1 MPSEM
6 FERGRR
12 DAEADALDENYYHY
26 YYDYKLAYDEVVR
39 NRRRSRRQIG
49 LRRFGRNLLRMLPL
63 LVLLGAGSFAAYYY
77 YLRPAADGN
86 AAAVATPTRTPRP
99 TLVPP
104 TPRPVETPT
113 LEIALRS
120 DSWAMITGTNGARL
134 RVRTSPGTDK
144 DDVIATFE
152 EGQTVHLLEGPQE
165 ANGYAWWRVEAGDKS
180 GWAAA
185 TFLQPL
191 AGPPAENN

>member
-6 FERGRR
+6 FERGKR

-39 NRRRSRRQIG
+39 NRRRSRRQIVM
-49 LRRFGRNLLRMLPL
+49 RRAFRVLLRLMPV
-63 LVLLGAGSFAAYYY
+63 VLLLGVGGYFFYRYMGPGSAQTATA
-77 YLRPAADGN
+77 LP
-86 AAAVATPTRTPRP
+86 TPTRTPRP

-113 LEIALRS
+113 PEIALRS
-120 DSWAMITGTNGARL
+120 DSWAVITGTNGARL
-134 RVRTSPGTDK
+134 RVRESPGTDK

-165 ANGYAWWRVEAGDKS
+165 ANGYAWWRVEGGDKA

-185 TFLQPL
+185 TFLQPI
-191 AGPPAENN
+191 AAPPESTE

>member
-6 FERGRR
+6 FERGKH

-39 NRRRSRRQIG
+39 NRRRSRRQIV
-49 LRRFGRNLLRMLPL
+49 LRRFGRNLLRLLPL
-63 LVLLGAGSFAAYYY
+63 FVVLGIGGFFAYRF
-77 YLRPAADGN
+77 LRPQVDQTAASP
-86 AAAVATPTRTPRP
+86 TPTSTPRP

-104 TPRPVETPT
+104 TPRPLETPT
-113 LEIALRS
+113 AEIALRT

-134 RVRTSPGTDK
+134 RVRKLPGTDK

-165 ANGYAWWRVEAGDKS
+165 ANGYAWWRIEGGDKS

-185 TFLQPL
+185 TFLQPV
-191 AGPPAENN
+191 AGPPAESTE